1 MQNDDQSTF
10 LSTFLPALLI
20 GLFSTMD
27 QDSEPQKPTT
37 RPPDLSGPP
46 ELSKPTLSGPSGTP
60 PPDLKMP
67 DLAPPPPSLPPPSF
81 PPPPSAPAPVNEGSF
96 APPPVVAIPE
106 SAKKKVKEEV
116 PDPDEVKAGDLAPFN
131 TRIIAAVI
139 DYGAVIIASI
149 VLGSILPSILSSVVS
164 LAALGYILTKDSL
177 PFLGGQSIGKKV
189 MKLRAVT
196 ADGKPL
202 TGNWEKGVLRN
213 AFLIIAPVELV
224 VLLLREEKPEKGR
237 RLGDDFAKTKVIVD
251 TVAVETPEA

>member
-1 MQNDDQSTF
+1 
-10 LSTFLPALLI
+10 
-20 GLFSTMD
+20 MD

-67 DLAPPPPSLPPPSF
+67 DLAPPPPTLPPPTFSP
-81 PPPPSAPAPVNEGSF
+81 PPPPSVPAPSPVSGGSYG
-96 APPPVVAIPE
+96 PPPTIAIPE
-106 SAKKKVKEEV
+106 EAKKKVKEV
-116 PDPDEVKAGDLAPFN
+116 APDPDEVKAGDIAPFN
-131 TRIIAAVI
+131 TRVIAAVI
-139 DYGAVIIASI
+139 DYGAVIIATM
-149 VLGSILPSILSSVVS
+149 VLGRILPGILSPVVS
-164 LAALGYILTKDSL
+164 LIGLGYILTKDSL

-196 ADGKPL
+196 ADGTPL
-202 TGNWEKGVLRN
+202 TGNWEKGILRN

-237 RLGDDFAKTKVIVD
+237 RLGDDFAKTKVIVESVD
-251 TVAVETPEA
+251 GPAPEA